1 MNPEPH
7 SLPKYLWLSM
17 RPFLG
22 KAEIALAIVAPI
34 WVLSL
39 WLFPHPLVLVPAT
52 ITLLW
57 LAIWVAIRIGPHV
70 FKKATWRLR
79 NRLIV
84 AYLFIAVVPILLI
97 LRAASYSA
105 EILSQQVSIYLV
117 STEFE
122 RHVGQVRSAG
132 DSLIRLE
139 QAGRHDVAVRFEASL
154 EDRFPGAELLLT
166 KGNTALLP
174 AEPEL
179 AHPPRGWMNAS
190 GLLVKDGHLYLW
202 THQLVEDYEVSLLTP
217 ITGNFLAG
225 LVPHIGKVAIV
236 PEPGSKQ
243 AMRLHDAEDAAVHM
257 SNEIPPAMSRFDTEI
272 SHAKILKA
280 ALWESPGEYA
290 KPYLALFS
298 RISAVPRVIFS
309 DKADYD
315 QSELLSPLYGI
326 FVLFLVIQLISLI
339 IGISLSRSITGA
351 VHGLYEGTVRVK
363 EGDFRS
369 KIPIGGNDQLA
380 SLSSSFNEMTTK
392 VEQLLVVAK
401 QQERIVA
408 ELEIARAV
416 QAQLYPTKTPAC
428 QGFHIDAKY
437 IPALSVSGDYYD
449 YQSLGEGRIA
459 VAIGDV
465 AGKGISAAL
474 LMAALASTVRTQ
486 LRFCEEAA
494 GQRISTAQLVGQ
506 LNKHLY
512 ANTTPEK
519 YATFFL
525 SIYDETTSELHY
537 TNAGHLQPLLIREGK
552 VEKLEVNGMVVGLFP
567 QAPYTESTLQMMP
580 GDMIV
585 FYTDGVTEPE
595 DAYDE
600 MYGEDRLAD
609 LVLRNSQLTSAEILE
624 KIATAVEQWTHAP
637 ESRDDLTLLIVRKS

>member
-1 MNPEPH
+1 MTPEPH
-7 SLPKYLWLSM
+7 SVPEYLWLSV
-17 RPFLG
+17 RPFMG
-22 KAEIALAIVAPI
+22 KPEIALALFGSI
-34 WVLSL
+34 WALSF

-52 ITLLW
+52 VIVLW
-57 LAIWVAIRIGPHV
+57 LWIWVAIRVGPHL

-117 STEFE
+117 STEFD

-132 DSLIRLE
+132 DSLLRLE
-139 QAGRHDVAVRFEASL
+139 QAGRHDSAMRFEASL
-154 EDRFPGAELLLT
+154 EDRFPGAELLLS
-166 KGNTALLP
+166 KGDNVLLP
-174 AEPEL
+174 VDSEL
-179 AHPPRGWMNAS
+179 AHPPRGWKNVS
-190 GLLVKDGHLYLW
+190 GLLVKDGLLYLW
-202 THQLVEDYEVSLLTP
+202 THQLLDDYEVTLLSP
-217 ITGNFLAG
+217 ITANFLAG

-243 AMRLHDAEDAAVHM
+243 PMRLHEAEDSGIRI
-257 SNEIPPAMSRFDTEI
+257 SNEIPPAMSRFDAEI
-272 SHAKILKA
+272 SHAKIFKA
-280 ALWESPGEYA
+280 ALWDSPNVYA

-298 RISAVPRVIFS
+298 RISAVSRVIFS

-326 FVLFLVIQLISLI
+326 LVVFLFIQLISLM

-351 VHGLYEGTVRVK
+351 VHDLYQGTVRVTG
-363 EGDFRS
+363 GDFRS
-369 KIPIGGNDQLA
+369 KIPISGNDQLA
-380 SLSSSFNEMTTK
+380 SLSGSFNEMTTK
-392 VEQLLVVAK
+392 VQQLLVVAK

-416 QAQLYPTKTPAC
+416 QAQLYPTKTPVC
-428 QGFHIDAKY
+428 EGFHIAAKY

-449 YQSLGEGRIA
+449 YQSVGEGRIA

-486 LRFCEEAA
+486 LRFCEEAL

-506 LNKHLY
+506 LNKHLC

-537 TNAGHLQPLLIREGK
+537 TNGGHLQPLLIRDGNI
-552 VEKLEVNGMVVGLFP
+552 EKLEVNGMVVGLFP
-567 QAPYTESTLQMMP
+567 HAPYTESTLQMLP

-595 DAYDE
+595 DADDE
-600 MYGEDRLAD
+600 MYGEDRLAE
-609 LVLRNSQLTSAEILE
+609 LVVRNSQLTSTEILE
-624 KIATAVEQWTHAP
+624 KIAAAVEQWTHAP